1 MTFFVLGNNPALST
15 AEIIN
20 VYKGR
25 NLINGN
31 NFALMDSEI
40 DAEEEIKKLGGIIK
54 IGKIITEIPLAKA
67 NKELLGD
74 KILEYINLLFK
85 KNKLQKQNRLP
96 QIACNAT
103 SENPAGADESGHIR
117 SRRGGKISFGFS
129 FYGYKEQFPK
139 KGFIKDIAMSL
150 KKQLK
155 EEGVNARW
163 VVSRE
168 DNLSSA
174 AVYKNNLFIKK
185 NGLEIVFLAFKETLF
200 AGITEAVQD
209 FSQYS
214 EMDYGRPS
222 RNPYSGMLPPKL
234 AKMMINFSECPK
246 GKTLL
251 DPFCGSGTILQEAL
265 MMGYKKIIG
274 SDLKENVLE
283 SAEKN
288 LEWLKGKMRNLSLDD
303 VSLKLIKISA
313 EKLAAVF
320 SPNSIDAI
328 ITEPYLGPPIRKD
341 AGMNI
346 AEITKN
352 LSKLYL
358 KTFRNFKEILKKNG
372 TVVMIFPIFKSLDER
387 EDRYYKFMQ
396 IITEIEEYGFELV
409 DLVPKAAV
417 DELMKLYGKNSISK
431 RKTLIYS
438 RPDQYVLREIVK
450 FRKK

>member
-1 MTFFVLGNNPALST
+1 MTFFILGNNPALST

-20 VYKGR
+20 IYKGR
-25 NLINGN
+25 NLINGK
-31 NFALMDSEI
+31 NFALMDREI

-54 IGKIITEIPLAKA
+54 IGKTITEIPLAKA

-74 KILEYINLLFK
+74 KILKYLNLLFK
-85 KNKLQKQNRLP
+85 ENKLAKQN
-96 QIACNAT
+96 
-103 SENPAGADESGHIR
+103 
-117 SRRGGKISFGFS
+117 KISFGFS
-129 FYGYKEQFPK
+129 FYGYKEKFPK
-139 KGFIKDIAMSL
+139 KVFIKDIAMVI
-150 KKQLK
+150 KKHLK
-155 EEGVNARW
+155 EEGMNARW

-168 DNLSSA
+168 ENLSSA
-174 AVYKNNLFIKK
+174 AVQKNNLFIKK
-185 NGLEIVFLAFKETLF
+185 NGMEIVFLVYKETLF
-200 AGITEAVQD
+200 MGATEAVQD

-214 EMDYGRPS
+214 ELDYGRPS
-222 RNPYSGMLPPKL
+222 RNGYSGMLPPKL

-246 GKTLL
+246 GKSLL

-265 MMGYKKIIG
+265 LMGYKKITG
-274 SDLKENVLE
+274 SDMKESAIE

-288 LEWLKGKMRNLSLDD
+288 LEWIKSKMQNLELDD
-303 VSLKLIKISA
+303 VSLNLVKISA
-313 EKLAAVF
+313 EKLSSAF
-320 SPNSIDAI
+320 GLNSIDAI

-341 AGMNI
+341 AGMSI
-346 AEITKN
+346 SEITKN
-352 LSKLYL
+352 LTKIYL

-372 TVVMIFPIFKSLDER
+372 AIVMVFPIFKSLDDS

-409 DLVPKAAV
+409 DLIPNTIA
-417 DELMKLYGKNSISK
+417 DELIDLYGKNSISK